1 MSQVR
6 MIQAVFEEPAR
17 ERLFGLFPP
26 KFSNKTLKDD
36 QFLHHVTL
44 FFSRKPIEIT
54 DDAWATKVAYWANEG
69 DEVTVQFNNLVWSDS
84 FGVEAVTVTLINS
97 SGEILE
103 SPPGKTWHVTIS
115 TEGKPPVESNTL
127 LNSIDNSSMRAESQK
142 LNNIKTVATIK
153 HYK

>member
-1 MSQVR
+1 
-6 MIQAVFEEPAR
+6 MIQAVFEDAVR

-44 FFSRKPIEIT
+44 FFSRRPIETT
-54 DDAWATKVAYWANEG
+54 DDAWATKVDHWAMEG
-69 DEVTVQFNNLVWSDS
+69 EEVTVQFNDLVWSDT

-97 SGEILE
+97 GGEILE
-103 SPPGKTWHVTIS
+103 SPPGKTWHVTVS

-127 LNSIDNSSMRAESQK
+127 LNSLNDRDMRAETQQ